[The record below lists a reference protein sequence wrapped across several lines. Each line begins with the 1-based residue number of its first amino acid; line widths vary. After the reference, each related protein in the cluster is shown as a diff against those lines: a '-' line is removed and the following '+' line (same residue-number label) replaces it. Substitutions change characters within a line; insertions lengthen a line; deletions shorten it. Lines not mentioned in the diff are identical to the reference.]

1 MRGKENTTSGQLER
15 GCKTSKARENS
26 GDQGA
31 VNFRLE
37 SDWLKGW
44 REFSELITVQSYVK
58 LTQSQINNDTDM
70 KIALIGSVTE
80 CNRTQ
85 NSNESWPCSLAST
98 HYFKFLI
105 CSMWYSFSF

>member
-44 REFSELITVQSYVK
+44 REFSGPIVK
-58 LTQSQINNDTDM
+58 AN
-70 KIALIGSVTE
+70 
-80 CNRTQ
+80 
-85 NSNESWPCSLAST
+85 
-98 HYFKFLI
+98 
-105 CSMWYSFSF
+105 